1 MPVITIDGPKL
12 SKDQKQ
18 ELVKLISED
27 ASKVTG
33 LPVEAMVVLI
43 RESDPENV
51 VSGCLL
57 CDIHPEVTTV
67 NFNLIFLF
75 PFFSI
80 FFNEFE

>member
-33 LPVEAMVVLI
+33 LPVEAMMVLI
-43 RESDPENV
+43 RENDPENIGLR
-51 VSGCLL
+51 GCLL
-57 CDIHPEVTTV
+57 CDMHPE
-67 NFNLIFLF
+67 
-75 PFFSI
+75 
-80 FFNEFE
+80 E